1 MLLSQIFINAAMNMG
16 IIPVTGITLPFIS
29 YGGSSIL
36 SWAVCFGFLWALGR
50 GKTDEG
56 SIAIG

>member
-1 MLLSQIFINAAMNMG
+1 MG
-16 IIPVTGITLPFIS
+16 IIPVTGITLPFVS

-36 SWAVCFGFLWALGR
+36 SLCVAFGLLLALRRIGS
-50 GKTDEG
+50 DEG